1 MRDCA
6 PDVGMGFFTRL
17 KTGWALTK
25 DSIQVLRGDP
35 ELVAF
40 PLVGSIAGLCYV
52 GLLLGGSA
60 LLLGTDFGVAQYVV
74 LFVLYFGSTF
84 IASFTTA
91 ALMHETRRAFHGED
105 PSLKS
110 GLRAAWRTKNT
121 LLVWSLVSA
130 TVGIIIRMIEGQDNV
145 PAKILASVVSV
156 GWSILTYFIVPV
168 ITFED
173 VGIRDAI
180 TRSGATFKD
189 TWGETAGAH
198 FGVGIVTILFMLP
211 VVLLAL
217 GIVLAFSSAGGT
229 LGLGAGLVIAAILVL
244 VAYLFTMTLSSIAR
258 LALYVY
264 ATEGERPRAF
274 ENVDFDSVPE

>member
-1 MRDCA
+1 
-6 PDVGMGFFTRL
+6 MGFFTRL
-17 KTGWALTK
+17 KMGWSLTK

-52 GLLLGGSA
+52 GLLLGGST
-60 LLLGTDFGVAQYVV
+60 LLLGAEFGVAQYVV
-74 LFVLYFGSTF
+74 LFVLYAGSTF

-91 ALMHETRRAFHGED
+91 ALMHETRRAFHGEE
-105 PSLKS
+105 PSFKS

-130 TVGIIIRMIEGQDNV
+130 TVGIIIRMIEGQDTLL
-145 PAKILASVVSV
+145 AQLLASLVSV

-173 VGIRDAI
+173 VGIREAI
-180 TRSGATFKD
+180 ARSGTTFKD

-198 FGVGIVTILFMLP
+198 FGVGIVTILVMLP
-211 VVLLAL
+211 VVL
-217 GIVLAFSSAGGT
+217 VAGGLVVLLSMGGST
-229 LGLGAGLVIAAILVL
+229 LGLGAGLAIAAILVL
-244 VAYLFTMTLSSIAR
+244 AAYLFTMALSSIAR

-264 ATEGERPRAF
+264 ATEGERPSAF
-274 ENVDFDSVPE
+274 ENVEFDRVPE